1 MITLTDEMRNYLAG
15 AISGAP
21 VDSTATMRVKAACLQ
36 WVAEQI
42 EHKPEVPEIEELDE

>member
-1 MITLTDEMRNYLAG
+1 MITLTNEMRNYLAG

-21 VDSTATMRVKAACLQ
+21 VDSTVTMRVKARCLE

-42 EHKPEVPEIEELDE
+42 ESKPEPPEIDELDE